1 MSQSSNT
8 TIRRF
13 EDHDLAALGQ
23 LIHDTI
29 DISYAEVYPP
39 RAVAFFK
46 SFHSEEKI
54 LDRCQSGTVLVME
67 EEGVL
72 VGTGSLVDGA
82 IFAVFV
88 NPGRQKGG
96 RGKALM
102 SALEN
107 AAREAGVIESR
118 LDISLPSRRFYE
130 GLGYLVIEEMSRD
143 LGDGQRLD
151 FWRATKKLTPE

>member
-1 MSQSSNT
+1 MNPSSDT
-8 TIRRF
+8 VIRRF
-13 EDHDLAALGQ
+13 ENQDLAALSQ

-29 DISYAEVYPP
+29 DISYTEVYPP
-39 RAVAFFK
+39 KAVAFFK

-54 LDRCQSGTVLVME
+54 LERCQSGTVLVME

-88 NPGRQKGG
+88 DPRRQKGG
-96 RGKALM
+96 LGKALM
-102 SALEN
+102 NALEN
-107 AAREAGVIESR
+107 AAIEAGVTQSR

-130 GLGYLVIEEMSRD
+130 GLGYVVTEEMSRD

-151 FWRATKKLTPE
+151 FWKATKKLTPV